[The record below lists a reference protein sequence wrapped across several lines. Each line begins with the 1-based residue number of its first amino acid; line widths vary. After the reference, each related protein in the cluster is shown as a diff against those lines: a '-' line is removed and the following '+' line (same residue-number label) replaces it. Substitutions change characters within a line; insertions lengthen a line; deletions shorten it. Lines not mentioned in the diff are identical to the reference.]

1 MKKIQ
6 HFLLTRFNVRVNY
19 DSERTGIEPT
29 WLSHRFDLFERFC
42 YPSVRAQ
49 TNLDFQWLVYFDSET
64 PPIFKERIDRYA
76 EWENFIPIYL
86 ETEFSD
92 QINQENV
99 FGLIKKKTKY
109 LITTRMDNDD
119 AVCKNFIQSIQ
130 ENFEEKEFEFISFI
144 NGYVLETGKLYS
156 FKYINNPFTSLVERI
171 KSTSTDEIRTIL
183 CGEHSQLSAL
193 GNIKQIETDSTWLQ
207 VVHGKNVSNRIRG
220 VRQPIRKLLD
230 NNRFIIDA
238 SGIPQQDNAWLYWL
252 DKTWSLLKQ
261 PIEWTA
267 RQFPSRLKTSLKE
280 FLP

>member
-1 MKKIQ
+1 MQKKQ

-19 DSERTGIEPT
+19 DSERTGINPN
-29 WLSHRFDLFERFC
+29 WLSHRFELFEQFC

-49 TNLDFQWLVYFDSET
+49 TNLNFQWLVYFDSET

-76 EWENFIPIYL
+76 EWENFLPIYL
-86 ETEFSD
+86 EAEFSD
-92 QINQENV
+92 QINQEKV
-99 FGLIKKKTKY
+99 FALIQEKTEY

-119 AVCKNFIQSIQ
+119 AVCTSFIQCIQ
-130 ENFEEKEFEFISFI
+130 DNFEAREFEFISFV
-144 NGYVLETGKLYS
+144 NGYVLDTGKLYA
-156 FKYINNPFTSLVERI
+156 FKYVNNPFTSLVERI
-171 KSTSTDEIRTIL
+171 KSTSVNEIRTIL

-230 NNRFIIDA
+230 NRFVIDA
-238 SGIPQQDNAWLYWL
+238 SELPQQDNAWLYWL

-261 PIEWTA
+261 PVEWTA
-267 RQFPSRLKTSLKE
+267 RQFPSDLKTSIKE